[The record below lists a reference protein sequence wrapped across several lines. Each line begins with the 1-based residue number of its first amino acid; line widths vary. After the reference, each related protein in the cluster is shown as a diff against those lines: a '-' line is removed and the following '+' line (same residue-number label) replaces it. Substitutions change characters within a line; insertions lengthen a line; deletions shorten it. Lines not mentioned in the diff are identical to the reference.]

1 MPASETNGR
10 RMPSMPNPQMR
21 AFYVIA
27 IVVGFLG
34 TLTALQ
40 FHEPPEAARGALNI
54 MLGSLGTQLAAV
66 GAWFFGGSRREEN
79 E

>member
-1 MPASETNGR
+1 MSDANNR
-10 RMPSMPNPQMR
+10 RRLSSMPNPQMR

-27 IVVGFLG
+27 VTLGFLG
-34 TLTALQ
+34 TLAALQ
-40 FHEPPEAARGALNI
+40 FHDPPEAAHAPLNI

-66 GAWFFGGSRREEN
+66 GAWFFGGNRREEA